1 MLRLVG
7 WLNDIFYGW
16 LVGLLH
22 RQDKMSVNSGSSS
35 ASSASSACLLCY
47 CGVPALVRYSWTDTN
62 TARKWYGCENYKVL
76 FEINIVLYF
85 VC

>member
-1 MLRLVG
+1 L
-7 WLNDIFYGW
+7 
-16 LVGLLH
+16 GLLH
-22 RQDKMSVNSGSSS
+22 RYNKMSVNSD
-35 ASSASSACLLCY
+35 ASSASSALSACPLCY
-47 CGVPALVRYSWTDTN
+47 CGVPARVRYSWTDTN

>member
-22 RQDKMSVNSGSSS
+22 RQDKMSVNSG
-35 ASSASSACLLCY
+35 ASSASSACPLCY
-47 CGVPALVRYSWTDTN
+47 CGVLARVRYSWTDTPESGM
-62 TARKWYGCENYKVL
+62 AVK
-76 FEINIVLYF
+76 II
-85 VC
+85 